1 MNLSDMNV
9 SPVVGALLTLAAGF
23 VVGVTLMWLG
33 LTLIGIIVAMTALPI
48 ALIAWVMLGDR

>member
-1 MNLSDMNV
+1 MNNLNV
-9 SPVVGALLTLAAGF
+9 SPVVGALLTLAVGF

-33 LTLIGIIVAMTALPI
+33 LTFIGIIVAMTALPI